1 MDLAKLEA
9 LIDLMQR
16 KGALYVKYEGCEVHL
31 NPASVVPP
39 DGIPVEIEN
48 SGGNLPPPEE
58 EEDKP
63 SPTGREVNP
72 LLKNKKLWLHRER
85 PKL

>member
-16 KGALYVKYEGCEVHL
+16 KRALYVKTAEVEVHID
-31 NPASVVPP
+31 PGSVAPP

-48 SGGNLPPPEE
+48 SGGNEQPSEPAEE
-58 EEDKP
+58 E
-63 SPTGREVNP
+63 PTPGARDINP
-72 LLKNKKLWLHRER
+72 LLKNKKLWLNGKR